1 MPLSKRGR
9 KKYNIPLFIPHEGC
23 GHDCVF
29 CNQRKI
35 TGLQTSVTPEKAGD
49 EITEI
54 LGTIKNP
61 DCDIEIAFF
70 GGSFTGL
77 DIGLQR
83 RFFEVASAFKDERI
97 RGIRLST
104 RPDYINKRVLEQCL
118 EFGVKTIELGV
129 QSASDRVLEMNRRG
143 HTFAQVETAARM
155 IKSAGID
162 LGLQMM
168 VGMYGSDPAEDI
180 ETCRRIIGLEP
191 ACTRIYPTL
200 VLKDTLLEQLY
211 KSGQYE
217 PYSLGRAVG
226 VSAEILSMFR
236 KSGVEVIRVGLYP
249 GEDLRSDGNI
259 VSGPFHPAFG
269 ELVENRIYR
278 NKIEADIINQGLK
291 NCEYEISAKPS
302 ETSKIIGQKGANRE
316 YFKQKYGVKLCLKQ
330 I

>member
-35 TGLQTSVTPEKAGD
+35 TGLQTSVTPERAGG
-49 EITEI
+49 EIAEI
-54 LGTIKNP
+54 LATIKNP

-77 DIGLQR
+77 DIELQR
-83 RFFEVASAFKDERI
+83 RFFEIASAFEDERI

-104 RPDYINKRVLEQCL
+104 RPDYINRRVLEQCS

-129 QSASDRVLEMNRRG
+129 QSVSDRVLEMNRRG
-143 HTFAQVETAARM
+143 HTFAQVENAARM
-155 IKSAGID
+155 IKAAGID

-168 VGMYGSDPAEDI
+168 VGMYGSDSAEDI

-191 ACTRIYPTL
+191 VCTRIYPTL
-200 VLKDTLLEQLY
+200 VLKDTRLEQLY
-211 KSGQYE
+211 KSGEYE
-217 PYSLGRAVG
+217 PYSLEQAVN

-236 KSGVEVIRVGLYP
+236 ASGVEVIRVGLYP

-259 VSGPFHPAFG
+259 IAGPFHPAFG

-278 NKIEADIINQGLK
+278 GKIEMDIINLGLK
-291 NCEYEISAKPS
+291 NCEYEIFAHPS

-316 YFKQKYGVKLCLKQ
+316 YFKQKYGVRLCLKQ